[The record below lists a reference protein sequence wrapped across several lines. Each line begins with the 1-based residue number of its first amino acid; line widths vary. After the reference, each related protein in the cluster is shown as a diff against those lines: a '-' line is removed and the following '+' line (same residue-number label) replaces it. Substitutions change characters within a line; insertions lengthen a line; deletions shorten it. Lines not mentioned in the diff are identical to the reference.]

1 MAKRP
6 VLTPRELLRL
16 LREAGF
22 VEDHQT
28 GSHLILI
35 HPQDKR
41 RAVETI
47 PNHKNLAKG
56 ILGAILKHV
65 SKATGRPIDALIEM
79 LR

>member
-1 MAKRP
+1 M
-6 VLTPRELLRL
+6 TPRKLLRL

-47 PNHKNLAKG
+47 HTRDLPKG
-56 ILGAILKHV
+56 TMHSILKQAGL
-65 SKATGRPIDALIEM
+65 KFE
-79 LR
+79 